1 MVHLPLH
8 QRAHKVELERH
19 HLRAK
24 AKCVEVVL
32 PGASAYGHAAV
43 SWVLPFQKPLSEALR
58 VGHLDAH
65 RRHVDFLCNTVSSF
79 LFRLR
84 KLRYSE
90 THACREGDT
99 LKTILHV
106 HVLLSDAKASPEKE
120 NTSTSLFS
128 QGLCQCSRTT
138 AYLPRK
144 AQSTTHRYNDSF
156 TFRLC
161 PRPSACKVCVPNIW

>member
-43 SWVLPFQKPLSEALR
+43 SWVLPFQKPLLEALR

-65 RRHVDFLCNTVSSF
+65 RRHVDFLRQHSF
-79 LFRLR
+79 FTHFPLR
-84 KLRYSE
+84 KLRSSE
-90 THACREGDT
+90 THAC
-99 LKTILHV
+99 
-106 HVLLSDAKASPEKE
+106 
-120 NTSTSLFS
+120 
-128 QGLCQCSRTT
+128 
-138 AYLPRK
+138 
-144 AQSTTHRYNDSF
+144 
-156 TFRLC
+156 
-161 PRPSACKVCVPNIW
+161 